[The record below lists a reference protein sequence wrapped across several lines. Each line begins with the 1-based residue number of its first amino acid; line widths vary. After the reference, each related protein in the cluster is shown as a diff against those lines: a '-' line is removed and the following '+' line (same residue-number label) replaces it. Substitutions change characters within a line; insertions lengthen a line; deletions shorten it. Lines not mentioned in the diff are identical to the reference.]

1 MYTITREIGIDAGH
15 RVMTHGSKCRNLHGH
30 RYKIQATC
38 IANEL
43 HTEGEQT
50 DMVLDFGFLKEEM
63 MNEID
68 SPCDHGFIFCIDD
81 PWLANFLDY
90 ESRRAAR
97 TVIKRG
103 GCCPISADHSEMG
116 KLYVVPFIPTAE
128 KLAEHWFMR
137 LAPRVA
143 ERSGAKASLLRM
155 CVWETPN
162 CYAEFGQREWSL

>member
-30 RYKIQATC
+30 RYRIQATC

-43 HTEGEQT
+43 HTSGEQT

-63 MNEID
+63 MKEID
-68 SPCDHGFIFCIDD
+68 EPCDHGFIFCIDD
-81 PWLANFLDY
+81 PWITRFLDY
-90 ESRRAAR
+90 EGRESAR
-97 TVIKRG
+97 TVIKVG
-103 GCCPISADHSEMG
+103 GCCPVSAEGSEMG

-143 ERSGAKASLLRM
+143 ERSGGLASLIRV

-162 CYAEFGQREWSL
+162 CKAEYFQKWGE